1 MMNPQW
7 VEEDLCPV
15 TTSGDLYRKLCH
27 LHSRVERKAH
37 LFRKSI
43 HASGRSDLY
52 KAYGQVLVEL
62 REIEDLARDIWK
74 DSKDASREAG
84 GDSGL
89 SARVG
94 LMEDALGCAR
104 CKEGSVQCE
113 THRNQR
119 LTEVLQWCL
128 SVEK

>member
-1 MMNPQW
+1 MNPQW
-7 VEEDLCPV
+7 VEEDLGPV
-15 TTSGDLYRKLCH
+15 TASGDLYRKLCR
-27 LHSRVERKAH
+27 LRSRVERKAH

-43 HASGRSDLY
+43 HLSGRSDLY

-62 REIEDLARDIWK
+62 RELEDLARGLWMG
-74 DSKDASREAG
+74 SKDASRDVG

-89 SARVG
+89 SARVN
-94 LMEDALGCAR
+94 LMNDALGCAR